1 MNNRATP
8 EKFMMSKHALALF
21 RHVNNTKPSLEW
33 CALHFNQ
40 ILTSRESN
48 FKSTKSNRLRVGL
61 NALAIGYLSWMV
73 RCPSIG
79 LVGDLRHSRYNVRN
93 CTLPETCIV
102 CCVFHSANACLDM
115 RSHDQK
121 QQKTFKNDEKVP
133 FSSCAREAYK
143 ENRRKKF
150 VGQQLGVTIKSWLKL
165 KQLWRKE
172 ITQDYLEQLHHSH
185 ALFMLR
191 LYHAVFI

>member
-61 NALAIGYLSWMV
+61 NALAIGYLS
-73 RCPSIG
+73 
-79 LVGDLRHSRYNVRN
+79 
-93 CTLPETCIV
+93 
-102 CCVFHSANACLDM
+102 
-115 RSHDQK
+115 
-121 QQKTFKNDEKVP
+121 
-133 FSSCAREAYK
+133 
-143 ENRRKKF
+143 
-150 VGQQLGVTIKSWLKL
+150 
-165 KQLWRKE
+165 
-172 ITQDYLEQLHHSH
+172 
-185 ALFMLR
+185 
-191 LYHAVFI
+191 